1 MESGDGQISNSYR
14 SLLRNLPLALCRVNG
29 DALTP
34 FYAELGI
41 CPDTDIAAFFRE
53 RPDLRDRAA
62 QLCIIEEVNPLA
74 VQLFGARSADDLL
87 GRSVAFVWRA
97 RPDHFVQTL
106 IAGVQGRN
114 YECETRLCTL
124 DGRSVDVILA
134 SAMVREN
141 GRRASIIGMIDIG
154 ERLAEQAE
162 LLRLQSQ
169 FAHSYRLSILS
180 ELSAWFAHEISQPL
194 VAIAATGSTGR
205 RWLDREA
212 PGIEEARSAFDRVVA
227 YAARASGIIDRVRA
241 MASSYDPIL
250 TPAPLGDVVFA
261 ALKLVEAQAAAF
273 RVTIDYRRLGS
284 DDLVSVDRTQ
294 IGQVVVNLVTNAIE
308 AIERVSPCERRIE
321 VVVQTTGCHAEC
333 EVVDSGPGIS
343 DREVGH
349 VFDDFAPGS
358 SPEAGFGLAV
368 SRSIIALHHGQMLVE
383 RGARLGGARVVFQLP
398 LACAYQG

>member
-1 MESGDGQISNSYR
+1 MESSDGQTGNSYR
-14 SLLRNLPLALCRVNG
+14 SLLRNLPLALCKVNG

-41 CPDTDIAAFFRE
+41 GQDTDIAAFFRE

-62 QLCIIEEVNPLA
+62 ALCIIEEVNPLA
-74 VQLFGARSADDLL
+74 VQLLGARSAEDLL
-87 GRSVAFVWRA
+87 GRSVAFVWRT

-114 YECETRLCTL
+114 YECETRLCAL

-205 RWLDREA
+205 RWLDRETPSIA
-212 PGIEEARSAFDRVVA
+212 EARSAFDRVVA
-227 YAARASGIIDRVRA
+227 YAGRASGIIDRVRA

-261 ALKLVEAQAAAF
+261 ALKLVEAQAAAA
-273 RVTIDYRRLGS
+273 RVAIDYRRLGS

-308 AIERVSPCERRIE
+308 AIERADAAERRVE
-321 VVVQTTGCHAEC
+321 VLVQSSGCHAMC
-333 EVVDSGPGIS
+333 DIVDSGPGIA
-343 DREVGH
+343 DRDIGH
-349 VFDDFAPGS
+349 VFDDFAPGA

-368 SRSIIALHHGQMLVE
+368 SRSIIALHQGQMSLE
-383 RGARLGGARVVFQLP
+383 RASHLGGARVAFRLP
-398 LACAYQG
+398 LA